1 MYKEHNSFE
10 SIDDNK
16 KIWRYM
22 DFTKF
27 IDILENEALFF
38 TRSDR
43 FEDKF
48 EGTLP
53 IANEVIK
60 EKENKILEDK
70 IDYEHR
76 KWTLELI
83 KEVRK
88 HMLISCWH
96 INDNES
102 DAMWKLYS
110 KSTQSIAIQTN
121 FGKLKKAFKNTDE
134 TVYIG
139 KVKYIDYN
147 LDVIS
152 ESSLYNFWLHK
163 RKAFSH
169 ENELRA
175 IICRCDI
182 SKIKYTNLDIIE
194 TKLDYGEN
202 VYVDLNMLID
212 SVYVSPLAEQWF
224 ADLVEKIIRR
234 YGYGF
239 KVNYSKLN
247 DNPIF

>member
-70 IDYEHR
+70 IEYEHR
-76 KWTLELI
+76 KWTLE
-83 KEVRK
+83 
-88 HMLISCWH
+88 
-96 INDNES
+96 
-102 DAMWKLYS
+102 
-110 KSTQSIAIQTN
+110 
-121 FGKLKKAFKNTDE
+121 
-134 TVYIG
+134 
-139 KVKYIDYN
+139 
-147 LDVIS
+147 
-152 ESSLYNFWLHK
+152 
-163 RKAFSH
+163 
-169 ENELRA
+169 
-175 IICRCDI
+175 
-182 SKIKYTNLDIIE
+182 
-194 TKLDYGEN
+194 
-202 VYVDLNMLID
+202 
-212 SVYVSPLAEQWF
+212 
-224 ADLVEKIIRR
+224 
-234 YGYGF
+234 
-239 KVNYSKLN
+239 
-247 DNPIF
+247 